1 MTGIDSLRLRHPVW
15 FALMD
20 AEACRL
26 CCCGLTRQGTHHVDV
41 VDTLANTIPEQE
53 HNRPATMGGMTHHV
67 EDNEHRFAGQIVN
80 WLQSQATRHKFSHL
94 AIFSPPRMLGALR
107 EIPLGSLN
115 GRVVEIKG
123 DLMRLNAGQL
133 ADHALIHDLF
143 KSKGPND
150 KPEDRYVES
159 IAPRRSDNERAV
171 PFDHRP
177 KTL

>member
-1 MTGIDSLRLRHPVW
+1 MTKIESPRLRHHVW

-26 CCCGLTRQGTHHVDV
+26 CCCGLTRQGAHHVDE
-41 VDTLANTIPEQE
+41 VDTLANTNPEQE
-53 HNRPATMGGMTHHV
+53 HIRPATMGGMTHHV
-67 EDNEHRFAGQIVN
+67 EDNEHRFAGQIVK
-80 WLQSQATRHKFSHL
+80 WLQHQATQHKFSHL
-94 AIFSPPRMLGALR
+94 AVFSPPRMLGALR

-133 ADHALIHDLF
+133 ADHAMIHDLF

-150 KPEDRYVES
+150 KAEDRYVES
-159 IAPRRSDNERAV
+159 TAPKRSDIEKPV
-171 PFDHRP
+171 PLDHRH
-177 KTL
+177 TAL